1 MFGSLVPDY
10 VATIDDS
17 GGIEPLVKW
26 GGIYVPGD
34 HPLACITALLLR
46 TDALDE
52 FNAMWTGLR
61 GEIQEYLQCEELP
74 AIHMRLMYGRNKPR
88 RYRGRLNPYTDCD
101 FEKIKEWI
109 AEGAEIITH
118 FQKQPQVL
126 HWSTTYGLRE
136 NLSEGVL
143 KYFSDPQLVAELNF
157 LAKHGKRSAK
167 RSFAQRYLKKM
178 ASPLLPLLTRKIIQI
193 DEIMRQLRSKQV
205 LLQVDPFADASGLD
219 AGEILEAINKV
230 FELKHI
236 AGIEV
241 MADSDDVNLAQAA
254 DLIGF
259 TSFRQAM
266 VQHSFIEP
274 DGILFEVCKLGVKG
288 PQFVKANYEH
298 IANRR
303 LQQSAGLGVSIHYAV
318 ARAAVEEIDSDFV
331 STHMLKVTEFYE
343 QARIAKSK
351 HNGYSI
357 LKEKTRLVIRNG
369 EDPS

>member
-1 MFGSLVPDY
+1 MPDY

-26 GGIYVPGD
+26 GGDYVPGD

-46 TDALDE
+46 TDALGE
-52 FNAMWTGLR
+52 FDTMWIDLR
-61 GEIQEYLQCEELP
+61 KQIQNHLQCEELP
-74 AIHMRLMYGRNKPR
+74 AVHMRLMYGRNKPQ
-88 RYRGRLNPYTDCD
+88 RYRGRPNPYIDCD

-109 AEGAEIITH
+109 AEGAKIITY
-118 FQKQPQVL
+118 FQDQPQVL
-126 HWSTTYGLRE
+126 HWSTTYELRKH
-136 NLSEGVL
+136 LGEGVL
-143 KYFSDPQLVAELNF
+143 RYFSDTQLVAELNF
-157 LAKHGKRSAK
+157 LAKHGKRSTK

-193 DEIMRQLRSKQV
+193 DEMMRQLGSKQV
-205 LLQVDPFADASGLD
+205 CLQVDPFADASGLD

-230 FELKHI
+230 FELRHI

-241 MADSDDVNLAQAA
+241 MADSDNVNLAQAV
-254 DLIGF
+254 DLVGY

-266 VQHSFIEP
+266 AQHSFIKP
-274 DGILFEVCKLGVKG
+274 DTVLSEVCNFRTKG

-303 LQQSAGLGVSIHYAV
+303 LQQNVGLGVSIHYAV
-318 ARAAVEEIDSDFV
+318 ARAAVEEVDPDFAGE
-331 STHMLKVTEFYE
+331 HMLTVSEFYK
-343 QARIAKSK
+343 QAKESIPK

-357 LKEKTRLVIRNG
+357 LKEKTRLAIKNG

>member
-1 MFGSLVPDY
+1 MSDY

-34 HPLACITALLLR
+34 HPLACITALLLH
-46 TDALDE
+46 TDALSE

-74 AIHMRLMYGRNKPR
+74 AIHMRLMCGRNKPR
-88 RYRGRLNPYTDCD
+88 RYRGRPNPYADCD

-109 AEGAEIITH
+109 AEGAKIITY
-118 FQKQPQVL
+118 FQGQPQVL
-126 HWSTTYGLRE
+126 HWSTTYELRE

-143 KYFSDPQLVAELNF
+143 RYFSDPQLVAELNF

-178 ASPLLPLLTRKIIQI
+178 ASPLLPLLTKKIIQI
-193 DEIMRQLRSKQV
+193 DEIMRQLKNKQV

-230 FELKHI
+230 FKLKHI

-241 MADSDDVNLAQAA
+241 MADSDNVNLAQAA
-254 DLIGF
+254 DVIGF

-266 VQHSFIEP
+266 VKHSFIKP
-274 DGILFEVCKLGVKG
+274 DNVIFEVCDLRTRG
-288 PQFVKANYEH
+288 PKCVKANYEH

-318 ARAAVEEIDSDFV
+318 ARAAVEEVDPAFAN
-331 STHMLKVTEFYE
+331 THMLTVTEFYE
-343 QARIAKSK
+343 QAKIVVPQHS
-351 HNGYSI
+351 GYSI
-357 LKEKTRLVIRNG
+357 LKEETRLALRNG

>member
-1 MFGSLVPDY
+1 MPDY

-34 HPLACITALLLR
+34 HPIACITALLLH
-46 TDALDE
+46 TNALDE
-52 FNAMWTGLR
+52 FDTMWTGLR
-61 GEIQEYLQCEELP
+61 SKIQEYLQCEELP
-74 AIHMRLMYGRNKPR
+74 AIHMRLMYGKNKPQK
-88 RYRGRLNPYTDCD
+88 YRGKLNPYADCD

-109 AEGAEIITH
+109 TEGAKIITH
-118 FQKQPQVL
+118 FQNQPQVL
-126 HWSTTYGLRE
+126 HWSTTYELRE
-136 NLSEGVL
+136 NLGEGVL
-143 KYFSDPQLVAELNF
+143 RYFSEPQLVAELDF

-193 DEIMRQLRSKQV
+193 DEIMRQLRNKQV

-236 AGIEV
+236 VGIEV
-241 MADSDDVNLAQAA
+241 TADSDNVNLAQAA

-259 TSFRQAM
+259 TSFRKAM
-266 VQHSFIEP
+266 IQHNFIKP
-274 DGILFEVCKLGVKG
+274 DAILFEVCNLSTKG

-298 IANRR
+298 ITNRR
-303 LQQSAGLGVSIHYAV
+303 LQQTAGLGVSIHYAV
-318 ARAAVEEIDSDFV
+318 ARAAVEEIDPDFTN
-331 STHMLKVTEFYE
+331 TH
-343 QARIAKSK
+343 AHSC
-351 HNGYSI
+351 
-357 LKEKTRLVIRNG
+357 
-369 EDPS
+369 